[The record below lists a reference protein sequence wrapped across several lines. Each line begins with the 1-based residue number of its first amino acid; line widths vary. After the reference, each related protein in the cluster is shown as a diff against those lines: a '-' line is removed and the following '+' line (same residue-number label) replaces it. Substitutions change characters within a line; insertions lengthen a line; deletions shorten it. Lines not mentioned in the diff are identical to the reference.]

1 MFSITLQTPDTA
13 VTANDVLGRLGF
25 AASSETGSDAVLVSA
40 IIKAVAEDTFDAN
53 NNPTSLVFCTANSED
68 ADSSER
74 MRINNDG
81 DVGIGTSSPLFK
93 LDVNGSF
100 NANSVRVND
109 AFTFPTSDG
118 SNGQILVTDG
128 AGTVSWTSGGGG
140 VSGTGTSNYVAR
152 WTSSNVLGTGVIYDN
167 GTNVGIGTA
176 SPSQKL
182 EVNGTIK
189 SSNLI
194 SGGITFGSTDYISGG
209 SNITLT
215 SILNDIILTTYNAA
229 ADHIH
234 CTNML
239 ASRPSVNINPDAGNI
254 DFTVFHDTSTS
265 VPLFHCDA
273 DLEKIGV
280 NTITP
285 ATLFHLRKDSTYSS
299 ENTYAIK
306 ISDGNDPETHGMLL
320 GVDSTNDIASIQAV
334 DPGTSWT
341 RNLSLQAMGGDVGIA
356 TTTPSSRLEVKG
368 AGSTTDDGI
377 ITVND
382 PSSGG
387 TTSWI
392 RLYADDGYDDLTWH
406 ISYADTSMFRDL
418 EFRSSFSSVREV
430 SISESGTLNVEANG
444 TSTKRFKAYDF
455 YSTSYNTAALP
466 AYTFANDLDTG
477 MWLASANNL
486 CWSTAGVERMR
497 IDGNGDVGINT
508 TNPTEELHV
517 VHPDGA
523 NGFKISDSAGN
534 GLVFGEGAYST
545 GATYTGMS
553 HTALTAS
560 NEYMIISAGAS
571 TLVSSKAT
579 YPTYVRSGANAT
591 TYQAIVGDN
600 QFAIGSYTYNKGA
613 NRANKLIV
621 DAEGL
626 MVNKNIYI
634 DRYLES
640 NIAVGWYT
648 VAINPGNR
656 ACGRFGLTCQSSGR
670 HQGVIFY
677 ASHYYGNNNEITVL
691 HNNAY
696 STSNPVA
703 KIRIKEGGTYQGC
716 LLQVY
721 IDDATNSPEVFL
733 LGDNINDYGWTLV
746 DWVADGTDPETVD
759 SNWGLT
765 TFSALT
771 NVAKE
776 VDLDTVEFGT
786 TGNSEFQG
794 SITCNTSAVFNESGG
809 NNDFRVE
816 GDTDTNLLFVDA
828 STDRV
833 GVSTNTPAQV
843 LDVTTYETEGVGVN
857 FQPVSAPAGISDY
870 QSLITESRS
879 DSIITKHLENTSN
892 GSSAL
897 VLKNLIR
904 YGTDFVS
911 IDGAYTAGLGVTFD
925 QKFKVNT
932 DTGAVTFADAFTFP
946 TTDGSAD
953 QVLTTDGSGAVTWE
967 DSSGGGGNLVR
978 GSFAVTSST
987 TVFTVSGGY
996 NTGSLDVYQ
1005 NGIKLFKGSSYDYTE
1020 TGGGTTFTLI
1030 NAATNGD
1037 LIEYVAIN
1045 ASTNAT
1051 GNTSLGSVSV
1061 TSNQTVFNTSDT
1073 FTSSNL
1079 AVFLNGVKLVDGTD
1093 YNVTSSS
1100 QFTLT
1105 STAVSGDVVEYI
1117 AYGATV
1123 ASSNLAKTGDTMTG
1137 NLTVNA
1143 DLIVTGYKE
1152 THTDNGNTGTAQ
1164 TIDIS
1169 DSTLQTYTLTGNCT
1183 FTMPTAEAGRSFTM
1197 FLKTG
1202 AGSFTATFTGVK
1214 FPETSAPTI
1223 TTDANRM
1230 DIITFTFRW
1239 Y

>member
-1 MFSITLQTPDTA
+1 MFSITLQTPDTT

-68 ADSSER
+68 ADNSER

-109 AFTFPTSDG
+109 AFTFPTADG
-118 SNGQILVTDG
+118 SNGQTLVTDG

-140 VSGTGTSNYVAR
+140 VGGTGTSDYVAR

-176 SPSQKL
+176 SPSKKL
-182 EVNGTIK
+182 EVNGIVK
-189 SSNLI
+189 SSSLEA
-194 SGGITFGSTDYISGG
+194 SSLTFGSTDSISGG
-209 SNITLT
+209 SNITLY
-215 SILNDIILTTYNAA
+215 SVLNDIILTTFNAA

-234 CTNML
+234 CTNTNY
-239 ASRPSVNINPDAGNI
+239 ASRPSVDINPDAGNI

-273 DLEKIGV
+273 DLE
-280 NTITP
+280 
-285 ATLFHLRKDSTYSS
+285 R
-299 ENTYAIK
+299 
-306 ISDGNDPETHGMLL
+306 
-320 GVDSTNDIASIQAV
+320 
-334 DPGTSWT
+334 
-341 RNLSLQAMGGDVGIA
+341 
-356 TTTPSSRLEVKG
+356 
-368 AGSTTDDGI
+368 
-377 ITVND
+377 
-382 PSSGG
+382 
-387 TTSWI
+387 
-392 RLYADDGYDDLTWH
+392 
-406 ISYADTSMFRDL
+406 
-418 EFRSSFSSVREV
+418 
-430 SISESGTLNVEANG
+430 
-444 TSTKRFKAYDF
+444 
-455 YSTSYNTAALP
+455 
-466 AYTFANDLDTG
+466 
-477 MWLASANNL
+477 
-486 CWSTAGVERMR
+486 
-497 IDGNGDVGINT
+497 VGINT
-508 TNPTEELHV
+508 ITPTEELHV

-534 GLVFGEGAYST
+534 GLVFGEGVYST

-560 NEYMIISAGAS
+560 NEYMIMSAGAS

-626 MVNKNIYI
+626 MANKNIYI

-733 LGDNINDYGWTLV
+733 LGDNINDSGWTLV

-759 SNWGLT
+759 SNWAVT

-794 SITCNTSAVFNESGG
+794 SIIGSTSAVFNESGG

-870 QSLITESRS
+870 QSLIIESRS

-1005 NGIKLFKGSSYDYTE
+1005 NGVKLFKGSSYDFTE
-1020 TGGGTTFTLI
+1020 TGGGTTFTLA

-1037 LIEYVAIN
+1037 LIEYVALN
-1045 ASTNAT
+1045 ASTSAT

-1123 ASSNLAKTGDTMTG
+1123 ASSNLSKTGDTMTG

-1183 FTMPTAEAGRSFTM
+1183 FTMPTADAGRSFTV
-1197 FLKTG
+1197 FIKTG
-1202 AGSFTATFTGVK
+1202 AGSLTATFTGVK
-1214 FPETSAPTI
+1214 FPDNVAPTI
-1223 TTDANRM
+1223 STTANRM
-1230 DIITFTFRW
+1230 DILTFYSDGTNW
-1239 Y
+1239 YGSAQQEYHV

>member
-1 MFSITLQTPDTA
+1 MFSITLQTTDTA
-13 VTANDVLGRLGF
+13 ITQGDVLGRLGY
-25 AASSETGSDAVLVSA
+25 AASSETGADAILVSA
-40 IIKAVAEDTFDAN
+40 IIKAVAEGDFDAN
-53 NNPTSLVFCTANSED
+53 NNPTSLVFCTASSED
-68 ADSSER
+68 ADSVGSEH
-74 MRINNDG
+74 MRLTSLGRLGIN
-81 DVGIGTSSPLFK
+81 TSSP
-93 LDVNGSF
+93 
-100 NANSVRVND
+100 
-109 AFTFPTSDG
+109 
-118 SNGQILVTDG
+118 
-128 AGTVSWTSGGGG
+128 
-140 VSGTGTSNYVAR
+140 
-152 WTSSNVLGTGVIYDN
+152 SS
-167 GTNVGIGTA
+167 
-176 SPSQKL
+176 KL
-182 EVNGTIK
+182 EI
-189 SSNLI
+189 
-194 SGGITFGSTDYISGG
+194 
-209 SNITLT
+209 
-215 SILNDIILTTYNAA
+215 
-229 ADHIH
+229 
-234 CTNML
+234 
-239 ASRPSVNINPDAGNI
+239 AG
-254 DFTVFHDTSTS
+254 D
-265 VPLFHCDA
+265 
-273 DLEKIGV
+273 
-280 NTITP
+280 
-285 ATLFHLRKDSTYSS
+285 
-299 ENTYAIK
+299 
-306 ISDGNDPETHGMLL
+306 
-320 GVDSTNDIASIQAV
+320 
-334 DPGTSWT
+334 
-341 RNLSLQAMGGDVGIA
+341 
-356 TTTPSSRLEVKG
+356 
-368 AGSTTDDGI
+368 GSTTDDGI

-392 RLYADDGYDDLTWH
+392 KLYADDGYDDLTWH

-455 YSTSYNTAALP
+455 YSTTYNTAALP

-517 VHPDGA
+517 VHPDGT

-534 GLVFGEGAYST
+534 GLVFGEGVYST

-560 NEYMIISAGAS
+560 NEYMIMSAGAS

-600 QFAIGSYTYNKGA
+600 QFAIGSYTYNTGA

-626 MVNKNIYI
+626 MANKNIYI
-634 DRYLES
+634 DRYLEGS
-640 NIAVGWYT
+640 LAVGWYT

-677 ASHYYGNNNEITVL
+677 ASHYYGSGNEITVL

-733 LGDNINDYGWTLV
+733 LGDNINDFGWTLV
-746 DWVADGTDPETVD
+746 DWVADGTDPATVD
-759 SNWGLT
+759 SNWAVS
-765 TFSALT
+765 TFSGLT

-776 VDLDTVEFGT
+776 VDLDTVDFGT

-816 GDTDTNLLFVDA
+816 GDIDTYLLFADASTDNIGIGTSLPTEKLTLAGNVKTSNGGVGTEDDGLFMSFPGGGTDSNGGSTQTGYLKVQLPVSWTNTMISFDLDIYEYNADGNAACRKLRLGGYNYTSQLWVRTIAIYDGSGAVDHNLKAHFGHDGSKCAIYISKMTTAGVDSGASSSWSYAQAFVTNVFGGYAATTMANWADGWDVTFTTSLGTISQTHEVNRSFKLNDSSYVFNPNNIGTVDLQYKGATEDHLLSIDA
-828 STDRV
+828 STDRIGI
-833 GVSTNTPAQV
+833 GVQFPSVT
-843 LDVTTYETEGVGVN
+843 LDVIGTSSFRGNVYLGDGSIPLVSSPIRATEEVYFKENIIAATGITLNDSVPSTTTNVLYNDAGTLMWDGSQVG
-857 FQPVSAPAGISDY
+857 SG
-870 QSLITESRS
+870 
-879 DSIITKHLENTSN
+879 
-892 GSSAL
+892 GSS
-897 VLKNLIR
+897 
-904 YGTDFVS
+904 
-911 IDGAYTAGLGVTFD
+911 
-925 QKFKVNT
+925 
-932 DTGAVTFADAFTFP
+932 
-946 TTDGSAD
+946 
-953 QVLTTDGSGAVTWE
+953 
-967 DSSGGGGNLVR
+967 NLVR
-978 GSFAVTSST
+978 GSFAITSST

-996 NTGSLDVYQ
+996 ATNSLDVYQ
-1005 NGIKLFKGSSYDYTE
+1005 NGIKLFKGASYDFTE
-1020 TGGGTTFTLI
+1020 TGGGTTFTLA

-1037 LIEYVAIN
+1037 LIEYVALN
-1045 ASTNAT
+1045 ASTSAT

-1061 TSNQTVFNTSDT
+1061 TTNQTVFNTSDT

-1123 ASSNLAKTGDTMTG
+1123 ASSNLSKTGDTMTG

-1183 FTMPTAEAGRSFTM
+1183 FTMPTADAGRSFTV
-1197 FLKTG
+1197 FIKTG
-1202 AGSFTATFTGVK
+1202 AGSLTATFTGAK
-1214 FPETSAPTI
+1214 FPDNVAPTI
-1223 TTDANRM
+1223 STAANRM
-1230 DIITFTFRW
+1230 DILTFYSDGTNW
-1239 Y
+1239 YGSAQQEYHV

>member
-1 MFSITLQTPDTA
+1 MQSLTLQSSDA
-13 VTANDVLGRLGF
+13 AITANDILGRIAY
-25 AASSETGSDAVLVSA
+25 AASNETGTDALKVAA
-40 IIKAVAEDTFDAN
+40 IIAAVADGTFDATN
-53 NNPTSLVFCTANSED
+53 NSTSLTFATA
-68 ADSSER
+68 SSATATEK
-74 MRINNDG
+74 MRLTSDGKLGIN
-81 DVGIGTSSPLFK
+81 TSSP
-93 LDVNGSF
+93 
-100 NANSVRVND
+100 
-109 AFTFPTSDG
+109 
-118 SNGQILVTDG
+118 
-128 AGTVSWTSGGGG
+128 
-140 VSGTGTSNYVAR
+140 
-152 WTSSNVLGTGVIYDN
+152 SS
-167 GTNVGIGTA
+167 
-176 SPSQKL
+176 KL
-182 EVNGTIK
+182 EI
-189 SSNLI
+189 
-194 SGGITFGSTDYISGG
+194 
-209 SNITLT
+209 
-215 SILNDIILTTYNAA
+215 
-229 ADHIH
+229 
-234 CTNML
+234 
-239 ASRPSVNINPDAGNI
+239 AG
-254 DFTVFHDTSTS
+254 D
-265 VPLFHCDA
+265 
-273 DLEKIGV
+273 
-280 NTITP
+280 
-285 ATLFHLRKDSTYSS
+285 
-299 ENTYAIK
+299 
-306 ISDGNDPETHGMLL
+306 
-320 GVDSTNDIASIQAV
+320 
-334 DPGTSWT
+334 
-341 RNLSLQAMGGDVGIA
+341 
-356 TTTPSSRLEVKG
+356 
-368 AGSTTDDGI
+368 GSTTDDGI

-392 RLYADDGYDDLTWH
+392 KLYADDGYDDLTWH

-455 YSTSYNTAALP
+455 YSTTYNTAALP

-517 VHPDGA
+517 VHPDGT

-534 GLVFGEGAYST
+534 GLVFGEGVYST

-560 NEYMIISAGAS
+560 NEYMIMSAGAS
-571 TLVSSKAT
+571 TYVSSKAT
-579 YPTYVRSGANAT
+579 YPTYVRSGANVN

-600 QFAIGSYTYNKGA
+600 QFAIGSYTYNTGA

-626 MVNKNIYI
+626 MANKNIYI
-634 DRYLES
+634 DRYLEGS
-640 NIAVGWYT
+640 LAVGWYT

-677 ASHYYGNNNEITVL
+677 ASHYYGSGNEITVL

-721 IDDATNSPEVFL
+721 IDDATTNSPEVFL

-746 DWVADGTDPETVD
+746 DWVADGTDPATVD
-759 SNWGLT
+759 SNWAVT

-776 VDLDTVEFGT
+776 VDLDTVDFGT

-816 GDTDTNLLFVDA
+816 GDGEENLLFVDA

-833 GVSTNTPAQV
+833 GISTNTPAQV
-843 LDVTTYETEGVGVN
+843 LDVTTTETEALGIN
-857 FQPVSAPAGISDY
+857 LQPVSTPAGSGDY
-870 QSLITESRS
+870 QSLITEGRS
-879 DSIITKHLENTSN
+879 DSIIVKHLENTSN
-892 GSSAL
+892 GSSTL
-897 VLKNLIR
+897 VFKNLIR
-904 YGTDFVS
+904 YGADFIS
-911 IDGAYTAGLGVTFD
+911 FDDAYNAGLGITYYP
-925 QKFKVNT
+925 KFKVNT
-932 DTGAVTFADAFTFP
+932 DTGAATFADSFTFP
-946 TTDGSAD
+946 TSDGAAN
-953 QVLTTDGSGAVTWE
+953 QVLTTNGSGEVTWQN
-967 DSSGGGGNLVR
+967 GGGSSNLIR
-978 GSFAVTSST
+978 GSFAVTTST
-987 TVFTVSGGY
+987 SVFTVSGGY
-996 NTGSLDVYQ
+996 TTNSLDVYQ
-1005 NGIKLFKGSSYDYTE
+1005 NGVKLFKGSSYDFTE
-1020 TGGGTTFTLI
+1020 TGGGTTFTLA
-1030 NAATNGD
+1030 NAATSGD
-1037 LIEYVAIN
+1037 LIEYVALN
-1045 ASTNAT
+1045 ASTSAT

-1061 TSNQTVFNTSDT
+1061 TTNQTVFNTSDT

-1123 ASSNLAKTGDTMTG
+1123 ASSNLSKTGDTMTG

-1183 FTMPTAEAGRSFTM
+1183 FTMPTADAGRSFTM

-1202 AGSFTATFTGVK
+1202 AGSFTSTFTGVK
-1214 FPETSAPTI
+1214 FPSNVAPTI

-1230 DIITFTFRW
+1230 DILTFYSDGTNW
-1239 Y
+1239 YGSAQQEYHV